1 MSPLTADDLGSI
13 PFFGDGYTIA
23 KDASEGNYGAAA
35 SDVAGVVGDAKDFV
49 SAAASSAGG
58 MARWADPLGM
68 LANHGLGFLLD
79 HCGILKSAMDLVT
92 GDSETVT
99 GASDTW
105 GDIATELKELAKTT
119 EETIGSGLKDWGG
132 QGAQAAGKQLA
143 ELVLAIQGIGGEA
156 DNMKQ
161 LLEASA
167 ALMEAALE
175 VVKSIISDLV
185 SWLIMTWVAAQ
196 VAAVV
201 TVGASEVAAL
211 GASVAEI
218 TVTSVRVAGKV
229 AEVER
234 VLSRMEQVV
243 ARIQRTIGTEAKA
256 ISIFRNTV
264 GKEFGGELAK
274 AVPGALADGAKK
286 LGGALV
292 DQGVGNAGSG
302 GSQGSIADINRGLNL
317 G

>member
-1 MSPLTADDLGSI
+1 
-13 PFFGDGYTIA
+13 
-23 KDASEGNYGAAA
+23 
-35 SDVAGVVGDAKDFV
+35 FV

-99 GASDTW
+99 GAADTW
-105 GDIATELKELAKTT
+105 GDVATELKELAKTT

-143 ELVLAIQGIGGEA
+143 ELVVAIQAIGSEA

-185 SWLIMTWVAAQ
+185 SWLIITWVAAQ

-292 DQGVGNAGSG
+292 DQGVDNAGSG
-302 GSQGSIADINRGLNL
+302 APQGSRADINRGLNL